1 MRQVLRCSIFTLG
14 SALVFA
20 SLASASTVYT
30 SDPSLNDFTSGIT
43 YGTFIAAP
51 FGDLGGTV
59 PYTPTTVTVDEG
71 LRVYG
76 GDSTDPLIVEFSSAV
91 SSIRVFPNIDHFGA
105 NYDGYQYTIL
115 GSNDG
120 VTFTPLFDALTVTG
134 GGEPFTLGTFAGTAP
149 LTVNNV
155 LTPGGPGPSG
165 GTVGYI
171 ADFTF
176 SQAYKFYEFG
186 ATTIATAEGNTDQ
199 ELTAVGTPTVP
210 EPGSVVLVGTSL
222 LLLCAGLR
230 SRRRK
235 PTL

>member
-1 MRQVLRCSIFTLG
+1 MRQLLRCSIFALG
-14 SALVFA
+14 SALVLA

-30 SDPSLNDFTSGIT
+30 SDPNLSDFTSGIT

-76 GDSTDPLIVEFSSAV
+76 DDSTDPLIVEFSSAV

-134 GGEPFTLGTFAGTAP
+134 ASEPFTLGTFTGTAP

-155 LTPGGPGPSG
+155 LTPGAGPG

-176 SQAYKFYEFG
+176 SQAYQFYEFG
-186 ATTIATAEGNTDQ
+186 ATTIATAQGNTDQ

-210 EPGSVVLVGTSL
+210 EPGSVALLGTGL
-222 LLLCAGLR
+222 LLLCAGLK